1 MQHEWDPNPPSPRR
15 MHYICTMNLK
25 QSLQQ
30 RSLDIHDEIRQLR
43 RTIHANPELAFEEYE
58 TSALVQSQLSALG
71 IDFQDNVAKTG
82 VVGFVRGM
90 APGKDKVI
98 ALRADM
104 DALPILEANAV
115 DYASTNPGKMHACGH
130 DVHTS
135 SLLGTAKLLQEHRE
149 HFSGTIKLL
158 FQPSEEKLPGG
169 AKVMIEEGALRNPD
183 VQSIIGQHVQPYI
196 DVGKI
201 GMRKG
206 IYMASADELYI
217 TIKGKGGHAAQPQN
231 FVDPVMIMA
240 QCVVSLQTVVSR
252 MADPRLPSVLSFG
265 KVVAEGATN
274 IIPNEVQLIGTYRTM
289 NEPQRARAHAMIK
302 DIVLSTAR
310 AMGGDADVDILV
322 GYPVLHN
329 DEELGSRARNWVE
342 DYVGPENVVNL
353 DLWLAAEDFAW
364 YTQEVPGCFYRL
376 GTRNEA
382 KGIVHGLHTPLFN
395 IDEEA
400 LKLSTGLMAWMAIQ
414 ELNS

>member
-1 MQHEWDPNPPSPRR
+1 
-15 MHYICTMNLK
+15 MNLK